1 MRKFGIIG
9 KPLEHSYSAK
19 YFTEK
24 FVRDA
29 IDAEYKLYEIDD
41 LSNLPALMAELEGFN
56 VTYPYKMA
64 VMPYLQAI
72 DPIADTIG
80 AVNVVSGGIGYNTD
94 WIGFKQ
100 SLLPHLRKEDTHA
113 LVLGTGGV
121 SKAVQYAL
129 QQLGI
134 EYTLVSRHK
143 LSDVL
148 CYNDIT
154 ASVMVAHTLIVNCT
168 PLGMHPY
175 EHEMP
180 NIPYSLLTEKH
191 LLYDCIY
198 NPEKTLFLQMGEK
211 HGCRIKNG
219 LEMLHLQADEA
230 WKIWENYEL

>member
-24 FVRDA
+24 FVRAA

-168 PLGMHPY
+168 PLGMLPDIDSLPPIPY
-175 EHEMP
+175 EY
-180 NIPYSLLTEKH
+180 ISDRH
-191 LLYDCIY
+191 LLYDCVY
-198 NPEKTLFLQMGEK
+198 NPTCTAFLAKAKPMEHASSMDYK
-211 HGCRIKNG
+211 CYMLKRI
-219 LEMLHLQADEA
+219 
-230 WKIWENYEL
+230 